1 MPHWNEELFEE
12 HPDLFEGLFE
22 ALTHTTRSYRIEL
35 QPQIESY
42 REVVTLH
49 DEKTAFR
56 RH

>member
-1 MPHWNEELFEE
+1 MPHWTEELFEE
-12 HPDLFEGLFE
+12 HPDLFKGLFE

-35 QPQIESY
+35 QTQIERY

-49 DEKTAFR
+49 DEKTDFR